1 VGLFRRGGN
10 VRDTDEVTGADGD
23 AAVAAVSDEGA
34 GDAGA
39 AATDAGSAGDATTSA
54 AARPGAGGPWDVSEV
69 DGLGRR
75 LDLGSVW
82 LPGVVG
88 MELRMEVDKS
98 TNQVTGVAVGL
109 AGSALQVQAFA
120 APRTEGIWD
129 EIRAEIAES
138 VTKQGGAVDEVP
150 GPFGRELLARLPVR
164 TPEGRTGHRPA
175 RFIGHDGPRWFVRG
189 VLTGAAAVD
198 PAQAAALEA
207 LFADIVVVRGTE
219 ARAPRDLLAL
229 RLPSQL
235 RPGARPAGTAPGAVT
250 PAAGAA
256 GPGTQ
261 PDGGPTP
268 PDGTTPAAPDFD
280 PLTRGPEITEI
291 R

>member
-1 VGLFRRGGN
+1 MGLFRRGGN
-10 VRDTDEVTGADGD
+10 VRATDDTDGAVTAAADATTDPDAADDAAPATGD
-23 AAVAAVSDEGA
+23 AAGD
-34 GDAGA
+34 DAGA
-39 AATDAGSAGDATTSA
+39 APDAP
-54 AARPGAGGPWDVSEV
+54 ARPAPGGPWDSSEV

-75 LDLGSVW
+75 VDLGAIW
-82 LPGVVG
+82 LPGVAG
-88 MELRMEVDKS
+88 MELRMEIEKK
-98 TNQVTGVAVGL
+98 TNQVTGVGVTL

-138 VTKQGGAVDEVP
+138 VTKQGGSVDDLP

-175 RFIGHDGPRWFVRG
+175 RFIGHDGPRWFLRG

-198 PAQAAALEA
+198 PQQAEQLEA

-219 ARAPRDLLAL
+219 ARAPRDLLPL
-229 RLPSQL
+229 RLPGQK
-235 RPGARPAGTAPGAVT
+235 RPVA
-250 PAAGAA
+250 
-256 GPGTQ
+256 
-261 PDGGPTP
+261 
-268 PDGTTPAAPDFD
+268 AAPADEPALD